1 MRIRFLVRCACAVL
15 SLSVLPVQA
24 GVLNDPANGATCTDG
39 QDVVITR
46 SDFSL
51 VLDGVC
57 GVVTVRGS
65 NGSLNVDEAKGFR
78 IIGSGVTVL
87 NQKTGTLTVE
97 GSGNTL
103 NMTEVGE
110 AVVGGNDN
118 MFLGTEYKRV
128 HFRGKGN
135 TVNTD
140 NTPELVDEGSGNRV
154 M

>member
-1 MRIRFLVRCACAVL
+1 MRIRFLARCACAVV
-15 SLSVLPVQA
+15 SLSVLPAWA
-24 GVLNDPANGATCTDG
+24 GVLTDPASGATCTDG

-78 IIGSGVTVL
+78 IIGSGVTL
-87 NQKTGTLTVE
+87 ANEKAGTLTVD

-118 MFLGTEYKRV
+118 LLLGTQFKRV

-135 TVNTD
+135 TVNID

>member
-1 MRIRFLVRCACAVL
+1 MRIRFLARCACAVL
-15 SLSVLPVQA
+15 PLSVLPAQA
-24 GVLNDPANGATCTDG
+24 GVLTDPASGARCTDG

-51 VLDGVC
+51 VLEGVC

-65 NGSLNVDEAKGFR
+65 NGSLNVDEAKGFSVT
-78 IIGSGVTVL
+78 GSGVTIL

-103 NMTEVGE
+103 NMTEVDE

-118 MFLGTEYKRV
+118 LFLGTEFRRV

-135 TVNTD
+135 TVNTN